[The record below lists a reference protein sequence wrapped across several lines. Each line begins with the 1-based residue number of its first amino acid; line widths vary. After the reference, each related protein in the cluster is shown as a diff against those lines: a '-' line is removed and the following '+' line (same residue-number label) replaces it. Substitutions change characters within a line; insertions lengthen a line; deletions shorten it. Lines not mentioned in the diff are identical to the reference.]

1 MLYQFLK
8 PIVYTAVRIFYKKIV
23 VVNREQLNQDGPTLI
38 VSNHNNAFLDALL
51 VAMFAR
57 PKIYSIARGDIF
69 KRPVLN
75 AILTKLCIIP
85 IFRKEE
91 GLELMHK
98 NEATFEKCIELLSN
112 KQTIIMYPE
121 GDCITEKRLRKLRK
135 GAARIALRAEAQN
148 KFELDVKI
156 LPVGLNYSAAKKFRS
171 SVFINVGQPLSLKE
185 YKEKY
190 AQDSVKAINQL
201 TNEMEG
207 TMRQLIVDLQ
217 LRSNDG
223 LYEDLL
229 KIYKPQLMYEL
240 HLNPDKLPQDFKANC
255 EMANA
260 INYYSAEKP
269 ELIEKLK
276 HKIRDYMQGLQLLN
290 LSVNLLNKPIQ
301 NSGEIAE
308 PNVLHLSLKAIL
320 LVIGM
325 PFHLLG
331 LLFNYAPYRLAYR
344 TADKMVKQPH
354 FHASVNF
361 VIGMFG
367 WIFYYLFQLGLI
379 ALIEKNNLV
388 TLISA
393 IAIPALG
400 LYSLEFYSFLRKAT
414 AYYRFFQVS
423 RTNKP
428 AIEQLIVQRNEILQ
442 LLQEAQRDYCAEKK

>member
-69 KRPVLN
+69 KRPLLN

-201 TNEMEG
+201 ANEME
-207 TMRQLIVDLQ
+207 D
-217 LRSNDG
+217 
-223 LYEDLL
+223 ED
-229 KIYKPQLMYEL
+229 
-240 HLNPDKLPQDFKANC
+240 
-255 EMANA
+255 
-260 INYYSAEKP
+260 SA
-269 ELIEKLK
+269 
-276 HKIRDYMQGLQLLN
+276 D
-290 LSVNLLNKPIQ
+290 
-301 NSGEIAE
+301 
-308 PNVLHLSLKAIL
+308 
-320 LVIGM
+320 
-325 PFHLLG
+325 
-331 LLFNYAPYRLAYR
+331 
-344 TADKMVKQPH
+344 
-354 FHASVNF
+354 
-361 VIGMFG
+361 
-367 WIFYYLFQLGLI
+367 
-379 ALIEKNNLV
+379 
-388 TLISA
+388 
-393 IAIPALG
+393 
-400 LYSLEFYSFLRKAT
+400 
-414 AYYRFFQVS
+414 
-423 RTNKP
+423 
-428 AIEQLIVQRNEILQ
+428 
-442 LLQEAQRDYCAEKK
+442 EAR